1 MARPMDEREGP
12 YITASVADALRK
24 LADLRE
30 EDALTQEEFEAAK
43 SQPDPYAAAPRL
55 RLDAGG

>member
-1 MARPMDEREGP
+1 MDEREGP

-55 RLDAGG
+55 RLDARG